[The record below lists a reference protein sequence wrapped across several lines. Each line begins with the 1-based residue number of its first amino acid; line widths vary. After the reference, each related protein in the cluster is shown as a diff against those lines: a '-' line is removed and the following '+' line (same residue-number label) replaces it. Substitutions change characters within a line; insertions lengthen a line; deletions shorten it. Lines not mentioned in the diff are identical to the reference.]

1 LGFGAQGIREN
12 RRRTMKNLGYQSGL
26 EARKNFE
33 ETMQKLFRA
42 PKTALAKPPKP
53 KKAESEK

>member
-1 LGFGAQGIREN
+1 MKPEYQTGI
-12 RRRTMKNLGYQSGL
+12 

-42 PKTALAKPPKP
+42 PKTELAKPPKP
-53 KKAESEK
+53 KKEGSAK